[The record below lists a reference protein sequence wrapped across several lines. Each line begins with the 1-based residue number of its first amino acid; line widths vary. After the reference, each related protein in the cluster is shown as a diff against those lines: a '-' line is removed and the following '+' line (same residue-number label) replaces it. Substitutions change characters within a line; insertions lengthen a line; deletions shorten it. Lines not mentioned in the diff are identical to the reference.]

1 MIQHFALG
9 NGLCFVLNTD
19 YVVAVM
25 FPMLVLKTTAGYL
38 LKNRTASMAW
48 SCNLLGLLYLLIHLF
63 LPNCGVKVPI
73 VLPS

>member
-38 LKNRTASMAW
+38 LKNRTASKW
-48 SCNLLGLLYLLIHLF
+48 RGSVTCWGCYI
-63 LPNCGVKVPI
+63 C
-73 VLPS
+73 